1 MHIYKRKD
9 VIIIKQEL
17 ESLISDNYKVLSLL
31 YDNQIT
37 IDGETYCNLTQIE
50 MSNML
55 NITRMTL
62 SKKLKELKDNN
73 LIIFEKQKYILTNRS
88 IQIIENIE
96 KI

>member
-1 MHIYKRKD
+1 M
-9 VIIIKQEL
+9 IIIKQEL

-37 IDGETYCNLTQIE
+37 INGETYCNLTQTE
-50 MSNML
+50 MSDML
-55 NITRMTL
+55 NITRITL
-62 SKKLKELKDNN
+62 SKKLKELKNNN
-73 LIIFEKQKYILTNRS
+73 LIVFEKQKYILTNRA

>member
-1 MHIYKRKD
+1 M
-9 VIIIKQEL
+9 IIIKQEL

-50 MSNML
+50 M
-55 NITRMTL
+55 TL
-62 SKKLKELKDNN
+62 SKKLKELKDNS
-73 LIIFEKQKYILTNRS
+73 LIIFKKQKYILTNRS

>member
-1 MHIYKRKD
+1 MYVYERKD

-17 ESLISDNYKVLSLL
+17 ESLINDNYKVLSLL

-37 IDGETYCNLTQIE
+37 INRETYCNLTQVE

-55 NITRMTL
+55 NVTRITL
-62 SKKLKELKDNN
+62 SKKLKELKNNN
-73 LIIFEKQKYILTNRS
+73 LIVFEKQKYVLTNRA
-88 IQIIENIE
+88 IQIIETIE

>member
-1 MHIYKRKD
+1 M
-9 VIIIKQEL
+9 IIIKQEL

-50 MSNML
+50 MSDIL

-73 LIIFEKQKYILTNRS
+73 LIVFEKQKYILTNRA

>member
-1 MHIYKRKD
+1 MKKD

-17 ESLISDNYKVLSLL
+17 ESLINDNYKVLSLL

-37 IDGETYCNLTQIE
+37 INGETYCNLTQVE

-55 NITRMTL
+55 NVTRMTL
-62 SKKLKELKDNN
+62 SKKLKELKNNN
-73 LIIFEKQKYILTNRS
+73 LIVFEKQKYVLTNRA
-88 IQIIENIE
+88 IQIIETIE

>member
-1 MHIYKRKD
+1 M
-9 VIIIKQEL
+9 IIIKQEL

>member
-1 MHIYKRKD
+1 M
-9 VIIIKQEL
+9 IIIKQEL

-50 MSNML
+50 MSDML

-73 LIIFEKQKYILTNRS
+73 LIVFEKQKYILTNRA

>member
-1 MHIYKRKD
+1 M
-9 VIIIKQEL
+9 VIIKQEL

-37 IDGETYCNLTQIE
+37 IDGETYCNLTQTE
-50 MSNML
+50 MSDML

-73 LIIFEKQKYILTNRS
+73 LIVFEKQKYILTNRA

>member
-1 MHIYKRKD
+1 M
-9 VIIIKQEL
+9 IIIKQEL

-73 LIIFEKQKYILTNRS
+73 LIIFKKQKYILTNRS

>member
-1 MHIYKRKD
+1 M
-9 VIIIKQEL
+9 IIIKQEL

-37 IDGETYCNLTQIE
+37 IDGETYCNLTQTE
-50 MSNML
+50 MSDIL

-62 SKKLKELKDNN
+62 SKKLKELKNNN
-73 LIIFEKQKYILTNRS
+73 LIVFEKQKYILTNRA

>member
-1 MHIYKRKD
+1 M
-9 VIIIKQEL
+9 IIIKQEL
-17 ESLISDNYKVLSLL
+17 ESLIIDNYKVLSLL

-96 KI
+96 KIEKI

>member
-50 MSNML
+50 M
-55 NITRMTL
+55 TL

-73 LIIFEKQKYILTNRS
+73 LIIFKKQKYILTNRS